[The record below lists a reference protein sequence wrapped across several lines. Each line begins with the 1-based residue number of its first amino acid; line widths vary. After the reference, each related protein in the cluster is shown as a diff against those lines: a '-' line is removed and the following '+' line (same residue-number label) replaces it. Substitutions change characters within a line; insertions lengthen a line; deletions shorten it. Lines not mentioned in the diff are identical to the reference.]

1 MKSSNKR
8 TNNTTQRRPL
18 KLVLQ
23 HQSRR
28 IPLPT
33 DYSNK
38 SSSTKISKV
47 MADHADILNSIVDE
61 SSSTKYSL
69 LYLRNKV
76 SSDVWESTSL
86 QSLLGKDC
94 MNGGTFLLNLSI
106 SSMSSSF
113 TDKKNVLGMTAAASS
128 NSHTNAINSSSSTT
142 TNKAATTMS
151 MGAALQLICQH
162 SPASSKECIS
172 TLSKYMDALIKYNT
186 MDQERYEK
194 VRKINLANA
203 GFVKKVGGIKGGVEF
218 LLALGFTPSPGA
230 SITVSSTG
238 VVAATSQ
245 SNNNANTIE
254 LLPQNESHQWILHG
268 QQLLRDASMKQ
279 QQPAATSASNSFTGE
294 SSDKSNDNV
303 KPRSRENDVSA
314 TSSSA
319 SSSPSASF
327 DPYKAHNFN
336 TQAAATQGK
345 VNPNSVVPDTKYES
359 KIERD
364 LNKLKNQADKLEK
377 KNSAQPMDR
386 MMFAMRPGELEIP
399 PEVLANQN
407 NAYEGRTTGDGSLFA
422 ERMKRQE
429 QERKK
434 KEGGFTTK
442 AMRDLERMKKQKVY
456 SHTQL
461 RICFPDG
468 SSLSARFLPCEKI
481 STVKELVQS
490 ALTADFQTEPFDLY
504 ITPPRMVLND
514 LRSLADEQLVP
525 AAKLHVSWKRSTAAT
540 KSGQEDCIQSVF
552 FRSKDT
558 DMSYPGAKSVAD
570 ELAAAE
576 ARNKPKQSAKKISED
591 DMIRRMMGQ
600 SKSFGSGGN
609 SAKSSKSG
617 KPKWFK

>member
-113 TDKKNVLGMTAAASS
+113 TDKKNVLGTTAAASS

-186 MDQERYEK
+186 MDQGRYEK

-203 GFVKKVGGIKGGVEF
+203 GFVKKVGGIKGGGTYV
-218 LLALGFTPSPGA
+218 GA
-230 SITVSSTG
+230 
-238 VVAATSQ
+238 
-245 SNNNANTIE
+245 
-254 LLPQNESHQWILHG
+254 
-268 QQLLRDASMKQ
+268 
-279 QQPAATSASNSFTGE
+279 
-294 SSDKSNDNV
+294 
-303 KPRSRENDVSA
+303 
-314 TSSSA
+314 
-319 SSSPSASF
+319 
-327 DPYKAHNFN
+327 
-336 TQAAATQGK
+336 
-345 VNPNSVVPDTKYES
+345 
-359 KIERD
+359 
-364 LNKLKNQADKLEK
+364 
-377 KNSAQPMDR
+377 
-386 MMFAMRPGELEIP
+386 
-399 PEVLANQN
+399 
-407 NAYEGRTTGDGSLFA
+407 
-422 ERMKRQE
+422 
-429 QERKK
+429 
-434 KEGGFTTK
+434 
-442 AMRDLERMKKQKVY
+442 
-456 SHTQL
+456 
-461 RICFPDG
+461 
-468 SSLSARFLPCEKI
+468 
-481 STVKELVQS
+481 
-490 ALTADFQTEPFDLY
+490 Y
-504 ITPPRMVLND
+504 INIGT
-514 LRSLADEQLVP
+514 
-525 AAKLHVSWKRSTAAT
+525 
-540 KSGQEDCIQSVF
+540 F
-552 FRSKDT
+552 
-558 DMSYPGAKSVAD
+558 
-570 ELAAAE
+570 
-576 ARNKPKQSAKKISED
+576 
-591 DMIRRMMGQ
+591 
-600 SKSFGSGGN
+600 
-609 SAKSSKSG
+609 
-617 KPKWFK
+617 